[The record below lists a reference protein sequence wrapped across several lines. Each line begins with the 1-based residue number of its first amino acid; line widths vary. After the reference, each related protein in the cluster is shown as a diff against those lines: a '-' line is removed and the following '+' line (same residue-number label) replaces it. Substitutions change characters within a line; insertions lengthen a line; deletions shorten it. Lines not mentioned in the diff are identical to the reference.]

1 MSRTL
6 GLVAAGA
13 LVGSAFASIQACQ
26 NSSLATS
33 CSSGNNILSVRAS
46 GSCCLE
52 SPGGLLLQTQF
63 WDASPAVGPADS
75 WGIHG
80 LWCVPY
86 HIL

>member
-1 MSRTL
+1 MVS
-6 GLVAAGA
+6 GA
-13 LVGSAFASIQACQ
+13 LASIQTCQ

-33 CSSGNNILSVRAS
+33 CSSSSNSRLVSRAS

-52 SPGGLLLQTQF
+52 APGGLLVQTQF

-80 LWCVPY
+80 LWYV
-86 HIL
+86 